1 MDNNSEIQQI
11 NGWTVRLRVPEGT
24 GPHPVLLMVHGLAG
38 DQDSMWVF
46 TGRLPQE
53 ALIIA
58 PRAPHTTA
66 RGGFTWDPE
75 RDQGFSN
82 VEAFRPALQDLL
94 GLLDNQYFPQADFSR
109 MSVAGFS
116 QGAALSY
123 TFALLYPE
131 RVRAL
136 AGLAGFMPEGAEALI
151 ESRPLEGKPAFV
163 AHGTR
168 DETVTVDR
176 AREAV
181 ELLEQAGAQ
190 VTYCEDDVG
199 HKLSASCF
207 RGLGSFFRE
216 NF

>member
-11 NGWTVRLRVPEGT
+11 NGWTVRLQTPAGP
-24 GPHPVLLMVHGLAG
+24 GPHPVLLMVHGLTG

-46 TGRLPQE
+46 TGRLPKE

-58 PRAPHTTA
+58 PRAPHTTSW
-66 RGGFTWDPE
+66 GGFTWDPNHE
-75 RDQGFSN
+75 QGFSS
-82 VEAFRPALQDLL
+82 VDDFRPALKDLL
-94 GLLDNQYFPQADFSR
+94 ALLDNQYFPQADFSR

-136 AGLAGFMPEGAEALI
+136 AGLAGFMPEGVEALV
-151 ESRPLEGKPAFV
+151 ESRPLKGKPAFV
-163 AHGTR
+163 AHGTK
-168 DETVTVDR
+168 DETVTVAR
-176 AREAV
+176 ARQAV
-181 ELLEQAGAQ
+181 ELLERAGAN

-207 RGLGSFFRE
+207 RGFGSFFRE